1 MNRKILAIVLVLA
14 AFGAGLLLGPRLP
27 MTGPDSGAAGPEG
40 APAEKEILYW
50 VAPMDPNFRRDGP
63 GKSPMGMDLV
73 PVEIEA
79 DDTRFTVDAVWVC
92 PDHPDVIRESGPGEC
107 TIDGQPLVREA
118 SADHE
123 GHANRQGAVVRL
135 EPSCGIGG
143 RRRHH
148 DRARAGRAH
157 AHVVGRRSE
166 PAGGRRG

>member
-73 PVEIEA
+73 PVYA
-79 DDTRFTVDAVWVC
+79 DEVDSQ
-92 PDHPDVIRESGPGEC
+92 PGTDHHER
-107 TIDGQPLVREA
+107 TVREG
-118 SADHE
+118 HE
-123 GHANRQGAVVRL
+123 GAQAQARVCRGHRRAARHR
-135 EPSCGIGG
+135 PCGQSTG
-143 RRRHH
+143 
-148 DRARAGRAH
+148 
-157 AHVVGRRSE
+157 
-166 PAGGRRG
+166 